1 MRNDDNRAAEGPQP
15 DDGTSEV
22 YASAMSRR
30 SRRRKLAVA
39 GAAGLAA
46 ILGGGAFLL
55 TDALTDEPKTTT
67 SEVAALAPQAAPASV
82 APSASDGSSSA
93 VRRTPASPAAQRA
106 TPAPSQ
112 KPKTFRERLTQAREA
127 NEKAGTTPR
136 NPLRPTNGVITPA
149 AVTVQE
155 SGSVRK
161 DGRSLRVMSARSD
174 LTGQRELAWVAG
186 KGERVGTA
194 RCSQNFQLS
203 NSVKPKVR
211 PTLLVCW
218 RTSATKSVYT
228 VSVDVKRPPS
238 KQASV
243 AAIDEAWAKLS

>member
-1 MRNDDNRAAEGPQP
+1 MRNEDNRAAEGPQP

-46 ILGGGAFLL
+46 ILGGGSFLL
-55 TDALTDEPKTTT
+55 ADSLSNESKTTV
-67 SEVAALAPQAAPASV
+67 SEPAALAPPPGSVAPAAGAASSSATRRAPAS
-82 APSASDGSSSA
+82 S
-93 VRRTPASPAAQRA
+93 AAQRA
-106 TPAPSQ
+106 TPTPSQ
-112 KPKTFRERLTQAREA
+112 KPKTFRERLTQARDA
-127 NEKAGTTPR
+127 NKKAGTTPR
-136 NPLRPTNGVITPA
+136 DPLRPTNGAITPA
-149 AVTVQE
+149 AVTMTE
-155 SGSVRK
+155 SGSVQK
-161 DGRSLRVMSARSD
+161 DGRTLRVVSARSD
-174 LTGQRELAWVAG
+174 LTGQRELAWVADR
-186 KGERVGTA
+186 GERVGNA

-218 RTSATKSVYT
+218 RTSATRSVYT

-243 AAIDEAWAKLS
+243 AAIDEAWAKLG